1 MFNFLPHVTQEM
13 LLLNY
18 IFVMLCVE
26 DLFQVSVLYHY
37 LERGLSDLLFI
48 FQFSLMKL
56 LGKSNQ
62 INAC

>member
-1 MFNFLPHVTQEM
+1 MFNFLPHVTQKM

-18 IFVMLCVE
+18 ISVMLGVE

-56 LGKSNQ
+56 LGKS
-62 INAC
+62 AC

>member
-18 IFVMLCVE
+18 ISVMLCVE